1 MLRQSFPWHVSLSF
15 HFDRFLPL
23 ENLVE
28 AHSWDCV
35 AQSVGS
41 VFGSGAITV
50 STSASWTQRVVNEGV
65 ARLVS

>member
-23 ENLVE
+23 ENLE
-28 AHSWDCV
+28 AQTCACV

>member
-23 ENLVE
+23 ENLE
-28 AHSWDCV
+28 TQTWDCV
-35 AQSVGS
+35 DQSVGS
-41 VFGSGAITV
+41 VFGHGAITV
-50 STSASWTQRVVNEGV
+50 STPGCWTQRVVNEGV

>member
-1 MLRQSFPWHVSLSF
+1 MLKQSFPWHVSLSF

-23 ENLVE
+23 ENLE
-28 AHSWDCV
+28 AQTCDCV
-35 AQSVGS
+35 DHSVGS

-50 STSASWTQRVVNEGV
+50 STSDSWTQCVVNEGV